1 MVQASTN
8 RDASP
13 PHPEGSF
20 ERAFDTHLK
29 DALDGAVAGYQ
40 EVVAAQSTAAQS
52 THVDAWG
59 NLCIALCNLGRAE
72 EAAEAGRRALALRPD
87 IAALNINL
95 AAALKVLGQFG
106 DAARAGAGDCA

>member
-1 MVQASTN
+1 MCAAIMVQASTN

-40 EVVAAQSTAAQS
+40 EVVAAEP
-52 THVDAWG
+52 TH
-59 NLCIALCNLGRAE
+59 
-72 EAAEAGRRALALRPD
+72 
-87 IAALNINL
+87 
-95 AAALKVLGQFG
+95 G
-106 DAARAGAGDCA
+106 DA